1 MRVQTNAHT
10 EPVKN
15 NIPVDTIIFPNP
27 TSGDTTPPKANP
39 NAPNKA
45 DAIPAFDRSQSIASV
60 LEAVKVSPNIKSNAR
75 SNTSYIQKLQPT
87 HNATHRKEEAITIPI
102 LPLYNACSGWANL
115 TAEVAEMIMARA
127 LVPKQILNI
136 KGENP

>member
-1 MRVQTNAHT
+1 MKKTFDDLIWQ
-10 EPVKN
+10 VKHCSTKK
-15 NIPVDTIIFPNP
+15 VAVACAQD
-27 TSGDTTPPKANP
+27 
-39 NAPNKA
+39 
-45 DAIPAFDRSQSIASV
+45 DAV
-60 LEAVKVSPNIKSNAR
+60 LEAVKVSPNMKSNAR

-115 TAEVAEMIMARA
+115 TAEVAEMTMARA
-127 LVPKQILNI
+127 LAPKQILNI